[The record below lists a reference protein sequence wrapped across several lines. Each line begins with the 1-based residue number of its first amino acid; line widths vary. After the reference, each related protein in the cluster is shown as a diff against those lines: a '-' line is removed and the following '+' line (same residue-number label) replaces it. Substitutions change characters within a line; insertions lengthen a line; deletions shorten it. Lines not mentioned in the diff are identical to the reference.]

1 MRKWTLLAAVLTVAT
16 LVPQVRAQVGSSNED
31 ILGEIRALKARV
43 SSLETENATLKS
55 AAADTAG
62 ADLELQ
68 INALTD
74 RVVTGS
80 TLRSAADP
88 VTLTGEFRFRNS
100 WSFGD
105 LANDSEHD
113 GSWTDALVRLGFM
126 YEFTREV
133 VAFAEL
139 QSHWAYGD
147 DAATSA
153 ATGFFGGGGIG
164 GNFDNGTSLDVELHQ
179 AWLEIRNI
187 FGRSE
192 LSNRTGRQEVVLG
205 NQFQFGNADWY
216 RGWSFDGTRWDWD
229 SESFSLT
236 ALVMKLATADGDF
249 NQLSSFFTP
258 HDDDELYSLYFTLKT
273 IANHELDLYWIYVNG
288 HGSATGSGS
297 GNSGGSLGNAVGGPF
312 GGTAYY
318 HTIGGRIGGV
328 FPDIAAGLDWN
339 LEVAYQFG
347 DANVTGGGNA
357 DIDGLAV
364 EAELGITF
372 NKSSMFR
379 LYARFLWA
387 EGADGDDS
395 GYVPLYPNRHSN
407 SGFRARYGIF
417 DLVPMTNVVTFQVG
431 MHFDP
436 DPAWTLGATV
446 LWATTDEEFAGVD
459 DDDYG
464 WEIDVWAEYRY
475 SEHLV
480 FNAGLAFLFP
490 DDSGVAIWGTDDDTQ
505 FLMYMQARLLF

>member
-1 MRKWTLLAAVLTVAT
+1 
-16 LVPQVRAQVGSSNED
+16 
-31 ILGEIRALKARV
+31 
-43 SSLETENATLKS
+43 
-55 AAADTAG
+55 
-62 ADLELQ
+62 
-68 INALTD
+68 
-74 RVVTGS
+74 
-80 TLRSAADP
+80 
-88 VTLTGEFRFRNS
+88 
-100 WSFGD
+100 
-105 LANDSEHD
+105 
-113 GSWTDALVRLGFM
+113 
-126 YEFTREV
+126 
-133 VAFAEL
+133 
-139 QSHWAYGD
+139 
-147 DAATSA
+147 
-153 ATGFFGGGGIG
+153 
-164 GNFDNGTSLDVELHQ
+164 
-179 AWLEIRNI
+179 
-187 FGRSE
+187 
-192 LSNRTGRQEVVLG
+192 
-205 NQFQFGNADWY
+205 
-216 RGWSFDGTRWDWD
+216 RWDWD